1 MFEVIVVLL
10 VLRLLIRQQIK
21 RNCDHEY
28 EIVNQ
33 KINGFTYTKTYEC
46 KNCGKKKYIEDWS

>member
-1 MFEVIVVLL
+1 MS
-10 VLRLLIRQQIK
+10 
-21 RNCDHEY
+21 DYEY

-46 KNCGKKKYIEDWS
+46 KNYGKKKYIEDWS